1 MPSLNLVAEFDHQV
15 TGVTVTRDGRTFV
28 NFPRWTEDTEVS
40 VAELMDDGSL
50 RPYPDDEWNR
60 WRNARKTDVSPG
72 DHWVCVQA
80 VVANGDSVWVLD
92 PAAPATAHLV
102 EGGPK
107 LVQIVL
113 DSLPRTRSGGDR
125 VVRTIQF
132 DEDVAPEGSYLNDV
146 RFSPDSKWAYIT
158 DSGWRGAL
166 VVVDLESGSA
176 RRVLDGHPSTQPED
190 SVTVEIDGA
199 PLRRPDG
206 RGAEFAADSIAL
218 TNDCETLYWK
228 PLTGKTLYRIAT
240 VALRDESRSADALAD
255 AVETVGQTE
264 ITDGL
269 WIHSSG
275 RFFLTAPEK
284 YAVIER
290 DGDAETVVVQDD
302 RLRWP
307 DTMSEGPD
315 GEMYVTAS
323 HIQDSAWFTPGAPSA
338 LPTALFRFDPAA

>member
-1 MPSLNLVAEFDHQV
+1 MPSLSLVAAFDHQV
-15 TGVTVTRDGRTFV
+15 TGVTVTDDGRTFV
-28 NFPRWTEDTEVS
+28 NFPRWTEDTAVS
-40 VAELMDDGSL
+40 VAEILDDGSL
-50 RPYPDDEWNR
+50 RPYPDDAWNG
-60 WRNARKTDVSPG
+60 WRNANDASPG

-80 VVANGDSVWVLD
+80 VVADGDSVWVLD

-102 EGGPK
+102 PGGPK
-107 LVQIVL
+107 LVQIAL
-113 DSLPRTRSGGDR
+113 DGDR
-125 VVRTIQF
+125 VARTVAF
-132 DEDVAPEGSYLNDV
+132 GEDVAPEGSYLNDV
-146 RFSPDSKWAYIT
+146 RFSPDGTHAYIT

-166 VVVDLESGSA
+166 VVVDLETGTA

-190 SVTVEIDGA
+190 DVTVEIDGG

-206 RGAEFAADSIAL
+206 RGAVFAADSLAL
-218 TNDCETLYWK
+218 SNDGETLYWK
-228 PLTGKTLYRIAT
+228 ALTGKTLYRIAT
-240 VALRDESRSADALAD
+240 SALRDESLDADALAE
-255 AVETVGQTE
+255 AVEKVGQTE

-275 RFFLTAPEK
+275 RFFLTAVET

-315 GEMYVTAS
+315 GTMYVTAS
-323 HIQDSAWFTPGAPSA
+323 HIQDSPWFKPDADHAVPSA
-338 LPTALFRFDPAA
+338 LYRFDPAD

>member
-1 MPSLNLVAEFDHQV
+1 MPSLSLVAAFDHQV
-15 TGVTVTRDGRTFV
+15 TGVTVTDDGRTFV
-28 NFPRWTEDTEVS
+28 NFPRWTEDTAVS
-40 VAELMDDGSL
+40 VAEILDDGSL
-50 RPYPDDEWNR
+50 RPYPDDAWNG
-60 WRNARKTDVSPG
+60 WRNANDASPG

-80 VVANGDSVWVLD
+80 VVADGDSVWVLD

-102 EGGPK
+102 PGGPK
-107 LVQIVL
+107 LVQIAL
-113 DSLPRTRSGGDR
+113 DGDR
-125 VVRTIQF
+125 VARTVAF
-132 DEDVAPEGSYLNDV
+132 GEDVAPEGSYLNDV
-146 RFSPDSKWAYIT
+146 RFSPDGTHAYIT

-166 VVVDLESGSA
+166 VVVDLETGTA

-190 SVTVEIDGA
+190 DVTVEIDGER
-199 PLRRPDG
+199 LSRPDG
-206 RGAEFAADSIAL
+206 RGAVFAADSLAL
-218 TNDCETLYWK
+218 SNDGETLYWK
-228 PLTGKTLYRIAT
+228 ALTGRTLYRIAT
-240 VALRDESRSADALAD
+240 SALRDESLDADALAE

-275 RFFLTAPEK
+275 RFFLTAVET

-315 GEMYVTAS
+315 GTMYVTAS
-323 HIQDSAWFTPGAPSA
+323 HIQDSPWFKPDADHAVPSA
-338 LPTALFRFDPAA
+338 LYRFDPAD

>member
-1 MPSLNLVAEFDHQV
+1 MPQTPLTLVAEFDHQV
-15 TGVTVTRDGRTFV
+15 TGVTVAPDGRTFV
-28 NFPRWTEDTEVS
+28 NFPRWTEDTAVS
-40 VAELMDDGSL
+40 VAELLDDGSL
-50 RPYPDDEWNR
+50 RPYPDAEWNR

-80 VVANGDSVWVLD
+80 VVADGRGSVWVLD

-102 EGGPK
+102 PGGAK
-107 LVQIVL
+107 LVRIAL
-113 DSLPRTRSGGDR
+113 DGDR
-125 VVRTIQF
+125 VAQTVAF
-132 DEDVAPEGSYLNDV
+132 GEAVAPEGSYLNDV
-146 RFSPDSKWAYIT
+146 RFSPDGQTAYIT
-158 DSGWRGAL
+158 DSGATGAL
-166 VVVDLESGSA
+166 VVVDLESGTA

-190 SVTVEIDGA
+190 GVTVEIDGA

-218 TNDCETLYWK
+218 TNDGETLFWK
-228 PLTGKTLYRIAT
+228 ALTAKTLYRIAT
-240 VALRDESRSADALAD
+240 GALRDASLSADALAN

-264 ITDGL
+264 VTDGL

-284 YAVIER
+284 YAVVER
-290 DGDAETVVVQDD
+290 GGDEETTVVQDD

-323 HIQDSAWFTPGAPSA
+323 HIQDSAWFAPDAPAA
-338 LPTALFRFDPAA
+338 LPTALFRFDPAG

>member
-1 MPSLNLVAEFDHQV
+1 MPQTPLTLVAEFDHQV
-15 TGVTVTRDGRTFV
+15 TGVTVTPDGRTFV
-28 NFPRWTEDTEVS
+28 NFPRWTEDTAVS

-50 RPYPDDEWNR
+50 RPYPDAEWNR
-60 WRNARKTDVSPG
+60 WRNARKTEVSPG

-80 VVANGDSVWVLD
+80 VVADGRGSVWVLD
-92 PAAPATAHLV
+92 PAAPATTHLV
-102 EGGPK
+102 PGGAK
-107 LVQIVL
+107 LVRIAL
-113 DSLPRTRSGGDR
+113 DGDR
-125 VVRTIQF
+125 VAQTVAF
-132 DEDVAPEGSYLNDV
+132 GEDVAPEGSYLNDV
-146 RFSPDSKWAYIT
+146 RFSPDGQTAYIT
-158 DSGWRGAL
+158 DSGATGAL
-166 VVVDLESGSA
+166 VVVDLEAGTA

-190 SVTVEIDGA
+190 DVTVEIDGA

-218 TNDCETLYWK
+218 TNDGETLFWK
-228 PLTGKTLYRIAT
+228 ALTAKTLYRIAT
-240 VALRDESRSADALAD
+240 GALRDASLSADALAN

-264 ITDGL
+264 VTDGL

-284 YAVIER
+284 YAVVER
-290 DGDAETVVVQDD
+290 GGDEETTVVQDD

-323 HIQDSAWFTPGAPSA
+323 HIQDSAWFAPDAPAA

>member
-1 MPSLNLVAEFDHQV
+1 MPSLSLVAAFDHQV
-15 TGVTVTRDGRTFV
+15 TGVTVTDDGRTFV
-28 NFPRWTEDTEVS
+28 NFPRWTEDTAVS
-40 VAELMDDGSL
+40 VAEILDDGSL
-50 RPYPDDEWNR
+50 RPYPDDAWNG
-60 WRNARKTDVSPG
+60 WRNANDASPG

-80 VVANGDSVWVLD
+80 VVADGDSVWVLD

-102 EGGPK
+102 PGGPK
-107 LVQIVL
+107 LVQIAL
-113 DSLPRTRSGGDR
+113 DGDR
-125 VVRTIQF
+125 VARTVAF
-132 DEDVAPEGSYLNDV
+132 GEDVAPEGSYLNDV
-146 RFSPDSKWAYIT
+146 RFSPDGTHAYIT

-166 VVVDLESGSA
+166 VVVDLETGTA

-190 SVTVEIDGA
+190 DVTVEIDGER
-199 PLRRPDG
+199 LSRPDG
-206 RGAEFAADSIAL
+206 RGAVFAADSLAL
-218 TNDCETLYWK
+218 SNDGETLYWK
-228 PLTGKTLYRIAT
+228 ALTGKTLYRIAT
-240 VALRDESRSADALAD
+240 SALRDESLDADALAE

-275 RFFLTAPEK
+275 RFFLTAVET

-315 GEMYVTAS
+315 GTMYVTAS
-323 HIQDSAWFTPGAPSA
+323 HIQDSPWFKPDADHAVPSA
-338 LPTALFRFDPAA
+338 LYRFDPAD

>member
-1 MPSLNLVAEFDHQV
+1 MPSLSLVAAFDHQV
-15 TGVTVTRDGRTFV
+15 TGVTVTDDGRTFV
-28 NFPRWTEDTEVS
+28 NFPRWTEDTAVS
-40 VAELMDDGSL
+40 VAEILDDGSL
-50 RPYPDDEWNR
+50 RPYPDDAWNG
-60 WRNARKTDVSPG
+60 WRNANDASPG

-80 VVANGDSVWVLD
+80 VVADGDSVWVLD

-102 EGGPK
+102 PGGPK
-107 LVQIVL
+107 LVQVAL
-113 DSLPRTRSGGDR
+113 DGDR
-125 VVRTIQF
+125 VARTVAF
-132 DEDVAPEGSYLNDV
+132 GEDVAPEGSYLNDV
-146 RFSPDSKWAYIT
+146 RFSPDGTHAYIT

-166 VVVDLESGSA
+166 VVVDLETGTA

-190 SVTVEIDGA
+190 DVTVEIDGER
-199 PLRRPDG
+199 LSRPDG
-206 RGAEFAADSIAL
+206 RGAVFAADSLAL
-218 TNDCETLYWK
+218 SNDGETLYWK
-228 PLTGKTLYRIAT
+228 ALTGKTLYRIAT
-240 VALRDESRSADALAD
+240 SALRDESLDADALAE

-275 RFFLTAPEK
+275 RFFLTAVET

-315 GEMYVTAS
+315 GTMYVTAS
-323 HIQDSAWFTPGAPSA
+323 HIQDSPWFKPDADHAVPSA
-338 LPTALFRFDPAA
+338 LYRFDPAD

>member
-1 MPSLNLVAEFDHQV
+1 MPDLTLVAEFDHQV
-15 TGVTVTRDGRTFV
+15 TGVTVTNDGRTFV
-28 NFPRWTEDTEVS
+28 NFPRWTEDTAVS
-40 VAELMDDGSL
+40 VAELMDDGQL
-50 RPYPDDEWNR
+50 RPYPDDDWNR
-60 WRNARKTDVSPG
+60 WRNAKKGEVSPG

-80 VVANGDSVWVLD
+80 VVADGESVWVLD

-107 LVQIVL
+107 LVEIDL
-113 DSLPRTRSGGDR
+113 GGDR
-125 VVRTIQF
+125 VVRTIRF
-132 DEDVAPEGSYLNDV
+132 GEDVAPEGSYLNDV
-146 RFSPDSKWAYIT
+146 RFSPDGQWAYIT

-166 VVVDLESGSA
+166 VVVDLADGSA

-190 SVTVEIDGA
+190 DVTVEIDGE

-206 RGAEFAADSIAL
+206 RGAVFAADSIAL
-218 TNDCETLYWK
+218 SNDGETLYWK
-228 PLTGKTLYRIAT
+228 ALTGRTLYRVAT
-240 VALRDESRSADALAD
+240 SALRDAGLSADALAD

-264 ITDGL
+264 VTDGL

-275 RFFLTAPEK
+275 RFFLTAVEK

-290 DGDAETVVVQDD
+290 DGDQETVAVQDD

-315 GEMYVTAS
+315 GAVYVTAS
-323 HIQDSAWFTPGAPSA
+323 HIQDSPWFDPDADKAVPS
-338 LPTALFRFDPAA
+338 ALFRFDPD